1 MLLATCSVLQA
12 QADPFKDLDQNGDG
26 KLSLSETPDAVKP
39 LFPLADQ
46 NGDQF
51 VSPEEFR
58 QFAAKVPTNGATSDI
73 EQLKDIDYVGKG
85 NPKQNLDILV
95 HKDRATKKRPLV
107 VFVHGGGWEQGGKEE
122 GAGIIRAI
130 AGTGDYVAATIN
142 YRFSDEAIWPAQ
154 IFDCKAAIRFLRGKA
169 DEYGIDGEHIGVMGA
184 SAGGQLVC
192 VLGTCNDASMEG
204 SLGAFPKMDSRVQC
218 VVNFFGPTD
227 FMTFFGKDVAI
238 ETIRRK
244 NTAMR
249 VLGKTDELIRENAR
263 TASAVTW
270 ISKDDAPFL
279 TAHGTKD
286 NLVPFAQ
293 AEELDA
299 ALRKSGVE
307 THLIAMQGAGHGFS
321 NADLNE
327 RIRRFFNL
335 HLKGE
340 AAEISSAPIRVN

>member
-1 MLLATCSVLQA
+1 M
-12 QADPFKDLDQNGDG
+12 
-26 KLSLSETPDAVKP
+26 
-39 LFPLADQ
+39 
-46 NGDQF
+46 
-51 VSPEEFR
+51 
-58 QFAAKVPTNGATSDI
+58 
-73 EQLKDIDYVGKG
+73 
-85 NPKQNLDILV
+85 
-95 HKDRATKKRPLV
+95 
-107 VFVHGGGWEQGGKEE
+107 
-122 GAGIIRAI
+122 GIIKAI
-130 AGTGDYVAATIN
+130 AATGDYVAATIN

-169 DEYGIDGEHIGVMGA
+169 DEYGIDPDHIGVMGA

-192 VLGTCNDASMEG
+192 VLGTCNDPAMEG
-204 SLGAFPKMDSRVQC
+204 SLGDFPKVESRVQC

-227 FMTFFGKDVAI
+227 FMTFFGKDVSI
-238 ETIRRK
+238 ESVRGK

-249 VLGKTDELIRENAR
+249 VLGDTDEVIRENAR

-286 NLVPFAQ
+286 NLVSFAQ

-307 THLIAMQGAGHGFS
+307 SHLIAMEGAGHGFS
-321 NADLNE
+321 NAELNE
-327 RIRRFFNL
+327 RIGRFLNL

-340 AAEISSAPIRVN
+340 PGEISSAPIQVN